1 MAHELAHVRYRYTP
15 IMTVTATITGTISM
29 LAKIVMFA
37 GMFGGG
43 NRNSP
48 LEVLGTILVA
58 LLPPMAT
65 MLVQMAGE
73 TVPTQPRHPWG

>member
-1 MAHELAHVRYRYTP
+1 
-15 IMTVTATITGTISM
+15 M
-29 LAKIVMFA
+29 LANIVMFA

-48 LEVLGTILVA
+48 LEVLEKILVA

-73 TVPTQPRHPWG
+73 TVPTQPRRPWG